1 MEARTALR
9 QGISFFKKKATE
21 VGLTQRVM
29 TAKEVVKAKA
39 DEYKVQEKAQQ
50 FGEKARFGALSAA
63 EYTKQSGSEII
74 EGARRGTLGR
84 QAGEK
89 AAKAGAFFG
98 GLSQSFMERARS
110 PNCSIISPSQSGNV
124 QNFNFVPVNGTI

>member
-1 MEARTALR
+1 
-9 QGISFFKKKATE
+9 
-21 VGLTQRVM
+21 M

-39 DEYKVQEKAQQ
+39 DEYKVSEKAQQ

-74 EGARRGTLGR
+74 EGARRGTLSR

-98 GLSQSFMERARS
+98 GLSQSFIERARS
-110 PNCSIISPSQSGNV
+110 PNHNFTSPSQSGNA
-124 QNFNFVPVNGTI
+124 QTFNLMPVNGTIHEEESGQEFTPIDPEEQKIIQE